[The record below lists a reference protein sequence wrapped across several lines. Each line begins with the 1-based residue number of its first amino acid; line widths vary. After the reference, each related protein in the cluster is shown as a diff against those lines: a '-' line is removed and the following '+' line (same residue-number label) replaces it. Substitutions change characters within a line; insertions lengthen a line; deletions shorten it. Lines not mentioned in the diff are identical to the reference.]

1 MALKDAVGLRRGK
14 FSEKDFHGSGRG
26 GRILLGFEVNVI
38 H

>member
-14 FSEKDFHGSGRG
+14 FSESGLSGLDRE